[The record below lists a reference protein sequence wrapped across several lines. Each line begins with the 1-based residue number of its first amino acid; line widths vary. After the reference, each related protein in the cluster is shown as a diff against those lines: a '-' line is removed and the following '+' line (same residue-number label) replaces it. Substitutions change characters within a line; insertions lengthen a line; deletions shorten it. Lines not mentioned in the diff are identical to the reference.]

1 MVYHPSARPRNPAKS
16 APATPSQLLR
26 ILRSYERN
34 ESMKLDV
41 LRDHK
46 RETVTGK
53 LGDKGER

>member
-1 MVYHPSARPRNPAKS
+1 VLAVDGRK
-16 APATPSQLLR
+16 PATPSQLLR

-46 RETVTGK
+46 RETITGK